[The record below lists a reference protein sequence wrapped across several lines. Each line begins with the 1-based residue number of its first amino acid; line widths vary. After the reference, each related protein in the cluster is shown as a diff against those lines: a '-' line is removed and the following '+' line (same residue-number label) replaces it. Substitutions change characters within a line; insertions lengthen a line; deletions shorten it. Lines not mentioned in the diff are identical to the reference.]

1 MCENRPENL
10 HSAMSRSLTNPRVIQ
25 AIHISLPDLS
35 TARARREDPQH
46 RVRMPFQRYDPE
58 MKAHMQSWNAWP
70 NDQKL
75 HKLYIYIYKLYIFIY
90 TFQTGKNRRKKIH
103 YTFVHLHVYYV
114 SKYMQIHT

>member
-35 TARARREDPQH
+35 TARARREDPQQ

-75 HKLYIYIYKLYIFIY
+75 HKLYIYIQIIYIYIYISDRKEPQKENTLYNCKS
-90 TFQTGKNRRKKIH
+90 TC
-103 YTFVHLHVYYV
+103 VLCE
-114 SKYMQIHT
+114 